1 MNLSKAHVRKLS
13 LARNPRQRVN
23 QKKLTGH
30 LFNINARKTWRCQKN
45 MMIKNRKIFNKR
57 TKSTKAECEPSGH
70 LNWSASIHGSAKS
83 PIQCNTHIHG
93 ASYSKSKMPK
103 LAPSRLDIN
112 DAVCIR
118 RRHQRTLFVLE
129 IEIRE
134 MVSIDSVIDIFVRIV
149 HVLARESCDQ
159 GQKAMELVAI
169 TLK

>member
-1 MNLSKAHVRKLS
+1 MNLSKPYVRKLN

-45 MMIKNRKIFNKR
+45 MMMKKK
-57 TKSTKAECEPSGH
+57 TSTRAQRAQR
-70 LNWSASIHGSAKS
+70 LNVSIHGSDKS
-83 PIQCNTHIHG
+83 LIQCNSHIHG

-159 GQKAMELVAI
+159 GQKALENVAT